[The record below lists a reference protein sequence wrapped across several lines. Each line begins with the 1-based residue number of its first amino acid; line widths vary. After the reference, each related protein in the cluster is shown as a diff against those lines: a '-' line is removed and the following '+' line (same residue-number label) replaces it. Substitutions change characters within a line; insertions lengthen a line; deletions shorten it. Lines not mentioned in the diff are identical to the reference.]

1 MPIYRKESLELLR
14 QRVNLVE
21 VMSSHIDLKG
31 AGATYKALCPFH
43 DEKTPSLMIQKGD
56 THYHC
61 FGCGAHGDA
70 IQFLMAHQKFS
81 FYEAVENLAQRFG
94 VHLEVVEGSG
104 ESKGPA
110 KALLKEALEY
120 ACQFYRFILLH
131 TPEGHEAL
139 QYLYSRGLDLD
150 FINHFSI
157 GLAPKQSGLFRKM
170 MHAKYIKDE
179 TLLEAG
185 LITKNQNDNYRDF
198 FSDRITFPIH
208 SAIGSVI
215 GFSARKY
222 KEDTFGGKYVNTPET
237 PLFKK
242 SQVLFGLHLS
252 RKKIAKVRKA
262 IVVEGQVDALRL
274 IQAGFNITVAG
285 QGTAFGEGHVKE
297 LLNLG
302 VEQVYLALDNDNAG
316 LEAAC
321 KIGNLFQ
328 KEGVGVSVVA
338 LPEGSDP
345 DSYLNEMGPQAF
357 LQLLESSSDYLTF
370 LVKYYSKNTPM
381 DSPAAKSQLV
391 QTISKQIRQW
401 EHPLMVHE
409 SLRKLAQLTHVPE
422 EIIGVGQDY
431 TQNIYIKKQASI
443 GLQTIDPDRILE
455 SDFLRWILL
464 LGGSF
469 PWFIDLARLN
479 VQLADMHVTV
489 CREIYQTFMENTNRE
504 HTCDLLQLISTLD
517 DVEGQLVLAELLQK
531 KVNKEKA
538 EECFKETIQKLLV
551 RNWMEKREEIKLKL
565 QSGRCSEDEV
575 SVLVK
580 EFDALK
586 RLPPEL
592 ITSAPAPEIN
602 HISEQTAVCIAE

>member
-1 MPIYRKESLELLR
+1 MPIYRKESLESLR
-14 QRVNLVE
+14 QKVNLVE
-21 VMSSHIDLKG
+21 VMSSYIDLKG
-31 AGATYKALCPFH
+31 AGASYKALCPFH
-43 DEKTPSLMIQKGD
+43 DEKTPSLMVQKGD

-70 IQFLMAHQKFS
+70 IQFLMAYQKLS
-81 FYEAVENLAQRFG
+81 FYEAVESLAQRYG

-104 ESKGPA
+104 ESKGPEKA
-110 KALLKEALEY
+110 KLKEALEN
-120 ACQFYRFILLH
+120 ACQFYRFMLLH

-150 FINHFSI
+150 FINHFSV
-157 GLAPKQSGLFRKM
+157 GLAPKQPGLFRKM
-170 MHAKYIKDE
+170 MHKKFIKDE
-179 TLLEAG
+179 ILLEAG
-185 LITKNQNDNYRDF
+185 LIAKNQNDQYRDF
-198 FSDRITFPIH
+198 FYDRITFPIH
-208 SAIGSVI
+208 SATGAVI

-242 SQVLFGLHLS
+242 SQVLFGLHLC

-262 IVVEGQVDALRL
+262 IIVEGQVDALRL

-297 LLNLG
+297 LLHLG

-316 LEAAC
+316 QEATY

-328 KEGVGVSVVA
+328 KEGVGVSVVS

-345 DSYLNEMGPQAF
+345 DSFLNEMGPQAF
-357 LQLLESSSDYLTF
+357 LELLEKSVDYLTF
-370 LVKYYSKNTPM
+370 LVKYHSKEVNL
-381 DSPAAKSQLV
+381 DSPAAKNQLV

-409 SLRKLAQLTHVPE
+409 SLRKLAQLTHIPE
-422 EIIGVGQDY
+422 EIIGVGQDHL
-431 TQNIYIKKQASI
+431 QNIYVKKQASI
-443 GLQTIDPDRILE
+443 GVQTIDPDRILE
-455 SDFLRWILL
+455 SDFLRWLLL

-469 PWFIDLARLN
+469 PWFIELARLN
-479 VQLADMHVTV
+479 IQPGDLHVTV
-489 CREIYQTFMENTNRE
+489 CREIYQTFMENTSSE
-504 HTCDLLQLISTLD
+504 HTCDLLQLVSTLD
-517 DVEGQLVLAELLQK
+517 DAEGQLVLAELLQK

-538 EECFKETIQKLLV
+538 EEGFRESIKKILV
-551 RNWMEKREEIKLKL
+551 RNWMEKREEIKLKI

-575 SVLVK
+575 MALVK
-580 EFDALK
+580 EFDSLK
-586 RLPPEL
+586 RVPPEL
-592 ITSAPAPEIN
+592 MTEAPEDT
-602 HISEQTAVCIAE
+602 EVLVAEGCES

>member
-1 MPIYRKESLELLR
+1 MPVYRKESLELLR

-21 VMSSHIDLKG
+21 VMASHIDLKP
-31 AGATYKALCPFH
+31 AGASYKALCPFH
-43 DEKTPSLMIQKGD
+43 DEKTPSLMVQKGD
-56 THYHC
+56 SYYHC

-70 IQFLMAHQKFS
+70 IQFLMAYQKLS

-110 KALLKEALEY
+110 KAELKKALEC
-120 ACQFYRFILLH
+120 ACEFYRFMLLH

-139 QYLYSRGLDLD
+139 QYLYARGLDLD
-150 FINHFSI
+150 FINHFSV

-170 MHAKYIKDE
+170 MHAKFIKDE

-185 LITKNQNDNYRDF
+185 LLAKNQNDQYREF
-198 FSDRITFPIH
+198 FYDRITFPIH
-208 SAIGSVI
+208 SATGTVI

-222 KEDTFGGKYVNTPET
+222 KEETFGGKYVNSPET

-242 SQVLFGLHLS
+242 SQVLFGLHHS
-252 RKKIAKVRKA
+252 RRRIAKVRKA
-262 IVVEGQVDALRL
+262 IIVEGQVDALRL

-302 VEQVYLALDNDNAG
+302 VQQVYLALDCDHAG

-328 KEGVGVSVVA
+328 KEGVEVAVVL

-345 DSYLNEMGPQAF
+345 DSYLNERGPEAF
-357 LQLLESSSDYLTF
+357 LQLLEKSVDYLTF
-370 LVKYYSKNTPM
+370 LIRYHSRNINL
-381 DSPAAKSQLV
+381 DSPAAKNELV
-391 QTISKQIRQW
+391 STLCKQIRQW

-422 EIIGVGQDY
+422 EMIGVGQEHL
-431 TQNIYIKKQASI
+431 QNIYVKKQASV
-443 GLQTIDPDRILE
+443 GMQTIDPDRILE

-469 PWFIDLARLN
+469 PWFIELARLN
-479 VQLADMHVTV
+479 IQPLDLHVTV
-489 CREIYQTFMENTNRE
+489 CREIYQTFMNHTNRE
-504 HTCDLLQLISTLD
+504 HTCDLLQLVSTLD
-517 DVEGQLVLAELLQK
+517 DAEGQLVLAELLQK

-538 EECFKETIQKLLV
+538 EEGFKETIQKLLV
-551 RNWMEKREEIKLKL
+551 RNWMEKREEIKLRI
-565 QSGRCSEDEV
+565 QSGRCSEEEV
-575 SVLVK
+575 SSLVR

-586 RLPPEL
+586 REPPQL
-592 ITSAPAPEIN
+592 ITEAVSTQKVEAC
-602 HISEQTAVCIAE
+602 HI

>member
-1 MPIYRKESLELLR
+1 MPIYRKESLESLR
-14 QRVNLVE
+14 QKVNLVE
-21 VMSSHIDLKG
+21 VMSSYIDLKG
-31 AGATYKALCPFH
+31 AGASYKALCPFH
-43 DEKTPSLMIQKGD
+43 DEKTPSLMVQKGD

-70 IQFLMAHQKFS
+70 IQFLMAYQKLS
-81 FYEAVENLAQRFG
+81 FYEAVESLAQRYG

-104 ESKGPA
+104 ESKGPEKA
-110 KALLKEALEY
+110 KLKEALEH

-150 FINHFSI
+150 FINHFSV
-157 GLAPKQSGLFRKM
+157 GLAPKQPGLFRKM
-170 MHAKYIKDE
+170 MHKKYIKDE
-179 TLLEAG
+179 ILLEAG
-185 LITKNQNDNYRDF
+185 LIAKNQNDQYRDF
-198 FSDRITFPIH
+198 FYDRITFPIH
-208 SAIGSVI
+208 SATGAVI

-262 IVVEGQVDALRL
+262 IIVEGQVDALRL

-297 LLNLG
+297 LLHLG

-316 LEAAC
+316 QEATY

-328 KEGVGVSVVA
+328 KEGVGVSVVS

-345 DSYLNEMGPQAF
+345 DSFLNEMGPQAF
-357 LQLLESSSDYLTF
+357 LDLLETSIDYLTF
-370 LVKYYSKNTPM
+370 LVKYHSKETNL
-381 DSPAAKSQLV
+381 DSPAAKNQLV

-422 EIIGVGQDY
+422 EIIGVGQDHL
-431 TQNIYIKKQASI
+431 QNIYIKKQASI
-443 GLQTIDPDRILE
+443 GVQTIDPDRILE
-455 SDFLRWILL
+455 SDFLRWLLL

-469 PWFIDLARLN
+469 PWFIELASLNIQSRDL
-479 VQLADMHVTV
+479 HVTV
-489 CREIYQTFMENTNRE
+489 CREIYQTFMENSDSE
-504 HTCDLLQLISTLD
+504 HTCDLLQLVSTLD
-517 DVEGQLVLAELLQK
+517 DAEGQLVLAELLQK

-538 EECFKETIQKLLV
+538 EEGFRESIKKILV
-551 RNWMEKREEIKLKL
+551 RNWMEKREEIKLKI
-565 QSGRCSEDEV
+565 QSGRCSEEEV
-575 SVLVK
+575 TELVK

-586 RLPPEL
+586 RVPPEL
-592 ITSAPAPEIN
+592 VTSPPEVELVTEACE
-602 HISEQTAVCIAE
+602 S